1 METITLILKIFA
13 IALIVVIAAAFLIFL
28 IKMQFLRYF
37 YKNLKNKSL
46 CSFYMNEER
55 FIGRIFDIEDNE
67 VKVEFLDT
75 DNVINV
81 KIINISNIY
90 PPA

>member
-1 METITLILKIFA
+1 METINLISKICA
-13 IALIVVIAAAFLIFL
+13 IALTAIITVAFLIFL
-28 IKMQFLRYF
+28 IKMQFSRNF

>member
-1 METITLILKIFA
+1 MEIIVLLFKICAVAVLII
-13 IALIVVIAAAFLIFL
+13 IAVAFLIFI
-28 IKMQFLRYF
+28 IKMQFSRNF
-37 YKNLKNKSL
+37 YKTLNKKSL
-46 CSFYMNEER
+46 CSFYMNNER
-55 FIGRIFDIEDNE
+55 FIGRIFDIEGNC

>member
-1 METITLILKIFA
+1 MEIIILILKIIA
-13 IALIVVIAAAFLIFL
+13 IAFLVIIAVAFLIFL
-28 IKMQFLRYF
+28 IKMQFSRSF
-37 YKNLKNKSL
+37 YKNLNKKSL
-46 CSFYMNEER
+46 CSFYLNNER
-55 FIGRIFDIEDNE
+55 FIGRVFDIEENC